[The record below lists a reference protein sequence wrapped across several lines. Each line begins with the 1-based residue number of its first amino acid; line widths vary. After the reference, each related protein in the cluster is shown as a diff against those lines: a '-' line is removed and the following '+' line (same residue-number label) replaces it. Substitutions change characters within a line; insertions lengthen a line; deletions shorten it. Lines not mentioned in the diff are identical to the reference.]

1 MNEKGVLKKT
11 DSNEHKEQRVTEKVT
26 IRRDTEWARKNKV
39 YRKKEITTF
48 KVKDNVE
55 NAREN
60 QNKWTKK

>member
-11 DSNEHKEQRVTEKVT
+11 DSNEHKEQRVTERVT